1 MRSLL
6 VQLLFVTMALQ
17 AFGAEKDITD
27 DFQGRWNETE
37 TVVHNTDG
45 NITYNSAQWG
55 GMSAWY
61 GSTDWSA
68 YEKIVVE
75 FASATT
81 VGTQIFIIGAEDIRV
96 FGNAGITSLECS
108 FSGKDLTDVSQ
119 VALQTS
125 EASTVYVKRIYLVSG
140 SGGSTTPIGSRTTD
154 DEGYETSWSAVAN
167 MRLGW
172 NLGNTLDSNSGDT
185 SSMWIEKWT
194 DRSPTAYETAWGQ
207 PVATR
212 ELIHM
217 FKEAGFNAIRVPVTW
232 YPHYGN
238 VIVNDQTWDPATW
251 TGYDINSAWMAR
263 VKEVVD
269 YVMDEGMYCILN
281 VHHDT
286 GASSTAWLV
295 ADEAAYQSAKYRYET
310 LWTKIATEFKDYG
323 DRLLFEGYNE
333 MLDTYDSWCFA
344 SFGTSGRYDATV
356 ASSAYNAINQ
366 YAQSFVNV
374 VRNTGGNNSNRNL
387 IVCTYGACCGE
398 GSWNSHLTEPLT
410 NMNLPTDTKADHLIF
425 EVHSYP
431 DISNLNSVKESINTM
446 LSRLNNY
453 LVKKG
458 APVIFGEWGPSDSN
472 EKAYTNNHDNL
483 LAFARY
489 FVEQAKAA
497 GFGTFYWMGLSEG
510 SDRSVPQ
517 WTYEDLKDAIV
528 KGYYGDGGYVPTLKG
543 DVNQDGV
550 LNVNDVTALVNII
563 QNRAKA
569 EYGYD
574 YDAADVNGDGDYNVI
589 DVTSLVNL
597 IQGR

>member
-238 VIVNDQTWDPATW
+238 VIV
-251 TGYDINSAWMAR
+251 
-263 VKEVVD
+263 
-269 YVMDEGMYCILN
+269 
-281 VHHDT
+281 
-286 GASSTAWLV
+286 
-295 ADEAAYQSAKYRYET
+295 
-310 LWTKIATEFKDYG
+310 
-323 DRLLFEGYNE
+323 
-333 MLDTYDSWCFA
+333 
-344 SFGTSGRYDATV
+344 
-356 ASSAYNAINQ
+356 
-366 YAQSFVNV
+366 
-374 VRNTGGNNSNRNL
+374 
-387 IVCTYGACCGE
+387 
-398 GSWNSHLTEPLT
+398 
-410 NMNLPTDTKADHLIF
+410 
-425 EVHSYP
+425 
-431 DISNLNSVKESINTM
+431 
-446 LSRLNNY
+446 
-453 LVKKG
+453 
-458 APVIFGEWGPSDSN
+458 
-472 EKAYTNNHDNL
+472 
-483 LAFARY
+483 
-489 FVEQAKAA
+489 
-497 GFGTFYWMGLSEG
+497 
-510 SDRSVPQ
+510 
-517 WTYEDLKDAIV
+517 
-528 KGYYGDGGYVPTLKG
+528 
-543 DVNQDGV
+543 
-550 LNVNDVTALVNII
+550 
-563 QNRAKA
+563 
-569 EYGYD
+569 
-574 YDAADVNGDGDYNVI
+574 
-589 DVTSLVNL
+589 
-597 IQGR
+597 